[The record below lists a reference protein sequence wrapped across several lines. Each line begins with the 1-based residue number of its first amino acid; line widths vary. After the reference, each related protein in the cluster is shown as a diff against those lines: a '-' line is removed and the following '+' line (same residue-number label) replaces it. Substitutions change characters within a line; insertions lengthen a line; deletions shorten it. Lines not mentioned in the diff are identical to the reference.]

1 MLNRFGLHLPQ
12 GGHASGPES
21 IARVAVLAESLG
33 FDDLWVSDH
42 VVVPSTQNYPTPYM
56 YDPLLTLTYAA
67 AVTTTIG
74 LGTAVL
80 VLPQYHP
87 VQLANSLASLD
98 ALSSGRLRLG
108 VGVGWSAAEFETLD
122 QNFTDRGRRTDEII
136 ELLRTAWTN
145 DPVDFDGNFYTMRSI
160 RLLPKPAHTIPIWV
174 GGKSEAACRR
184 ACRLGDGYQSLGLS
198 VEEAPGV
205 VQRIRRDRPEE
216 SFTISLRTGWDAVA
230 MDHDLIRSE
239 LAAFS
244 AAGIQ
249 HLVATPWQRDID
261 SFVAAVEQLA
271 DILGLT
277 GRRNHG

>member
-12 GGHASGPES
+12 GGHASGPQS
-21 IARVAVLAESLG
+21 IARVAALAESLG

-42 VVVPSTQNYPTPYM
+42 IVVPSTQNYPTPYM

-67 AVTTTIG
+67 AVTTRIG

-87 VQLANSLASLD
+87 VQLANTLASLD

-108 VGVGWSAAEFETLD
+108 VGVGWSAAEFEALD
-122 QNFTDRGRRTDEII
+122 QSFTDRGRRTDEII
-136 ELLRTAWTN
+136 DLLRKAWVD
-145 DPVDFDGNFYTMRSI
+145 DPVDFDGEFYSIRSI
-160 RLLPKPAHTIPIWV
+160 RLLPKPVHTIPIWV
-174 GGKSEAACRR
+174 GGRSEAAIRR
-184 ACRLGDGYQSLGLS
+184 ACTRGDGYQGLGLS
-198 VEEAPGV
+198 VEQAHEV
-205 VQRIRRDRPEE
+205 VARVRRDRPDEE
-216 SFTISLRTGWDAVA
+216 FTISLRTGWDAVA

-239 LAAFS
+239 FEGFS

-261 SFVAAVEQLA
+261 SFCAAVEQLA
-271 DILGLT
+271 DILNLADRSG
-277 GRRNHG
+277 

>member
-1 MLNRFGLHLPQ
+1 VLNRFGLHLPQ

-21 IARVAVLAESLG
+21 IARVASLAESLG

-42 VVVPSTQNYPTPYM
+42 IVVPSTQNYPTPYM

-67 AVTTTIG
+67 AMTSRIG

-98 ALSSGRLRLG
+98 ALSAGRLRLG
-108 VGVGWSAAEFETLD
+108 VGVGWSAAEFEALD
-122 QNFTDRGRRTDEII
+122 QRFTDRGRRTDEII
-136 ELLRTAWTN
+136 DLLRTAWKD
-145 DPVDFDGNFYTMRSI
+145 DPVDVAGEFYSLRSI

-174 GGKSEAACRR
+174 GGRSEAAIRR
-184 ACRLGDGYQSLGLS
+184 AARLGDGYQALGLS
-198 VEEAPGV
+198 VEQAHDV
-205 VQRIRRDRPEE
+205 VARVREDRPDEG
-216 SFTISLRTGWDAVA
+216 FTISLRTGWDAVA

-239 LAAFS
+239 LDGFS

-261 SFVAAVEQLA
+261 SFCAAVEQLA
-271 DILGLT
+271 EILHLADRT
-277 GRRNHG
+277 E